1 MIDLKLKAKNKIFD
15 GSNEVFSH
23 WSESTQCEMT
33 FSIFL
38 PKVKQFREAPTL
50 IWLSGLT
57 CTEENFR
64 VKSGVQR
71 YASEMGINIIAPDTS
86 PRGEN
91 VPDDSSYDFAKGAGF
106 YLNATQPPWNQN
118 FQMYSYITDD
128 LLDIAKNNFS
138 VNTDKLGIF
147 GHSMGGHGALTIA
160 LKNPTIFKSVSAFAP
175 ICAPMQVPW
184 GRKAFIKYL
193 GEDEQ
198 SWEDYDA
205 VQLIDHQGWSRDILV
220 DQGLDDE
227 FLEEHLRPELLVNAC
242 RENGIDIHLRQHQG
256 YDHSYFFIASFIE
269 DHIQWHSERLI

>member
-1 MIDLKLKAKNKIFD
+1 MEKVS
-15 GSNEVFSH
+15 SNRSFKGVHEVWSH
-23 WSESTQCEMT
+23 DSVATSCKMT
-33 FSIFL
+33 FSIYL
-38 PKVKQFREAPTL
+38 PDNPEGQKQKTL

-106 YLNATQPPWNQN
+106 YLNATQPPWNEN

-205 VQLIDHQGWSRDILV
+205 VQLINHQGWSRDILV

-227 FLEEHLRPELLVNAC
+227 FLEEHLRPELLVNVC